1 VNQLNYQQTLDYML
15 SALPMFHRVGPAAYK
30 ANLDNTYLL
39 LDLLGNPEKDLP
51 SIHIAG
57 TNGKGS
63 TSNMLA
69 SVLQEQGYKTALYTS
84 PHLRDFRER
93 IRVNGEPVS
102 EEWVSSFVTK
112 YKDDFD
118 RIQPS
123 FFEMTTAMAFAY
135 FKEMKVDIAVIETG
149 LGGRLDSTNVIQP
162 KVSIITNI
170 GWDHMHLLGNTLKEI
185 AIEKAGI
192 IKKDV
197 PVIISETQEE
207 VKEVFEEKAKS
218 AGTELYFA
226 DSEWSCVAEHYHPIA
241 DFMVVEARSKT
252 KLGFEIISDLTGTY
266 QLKNMAA
273 VITCV
278 DLLNKQNFTVSHEA
292 LLKGLLNVKKNT
304 GFKGRWYILQ
314 KNPTVLCDT
323 AHNVDGL
330 TQIIPIL
337 ESIEKDKLH
346 IVIGMVE
353 DKEVSKVL
361 NLFPSDAH
369 YYFCKANIPRG
380 MDANL
385 LQSKAVEFNLKGEVY
400 TSVESAL
407 SAAKANATNKDLIFV
422 GGSTFTV
429 AEVV

>member
-1 VNQLNYQQTLDYML
+1 MNYQETLSYL
-15 SALPMFHRVGPAAYK
+15 LEALPMFHRIGPAAYK
-30 ANLDNTYLL
+30 ANLDNTYALL
-39 LDLLGNPEKDLP
+39 NLLGNPEKDLTC
-51 SIHIAG
+51 IHIAG

-102 EEWVSSFVTK
+102 EGWVSWFVSK

-149 LGGRLDSTNVIQP
+149 LGGRLDSTNVISP

-170 GWDHMHLLGNTLKEI
+170 GWDHMHLLGNTLQEI
-185 AIEKAGI
+185 ATEKAGI

-197 PVIISETQEE
+197 PVIVSETQDE

-226 DSEWSCVAEHYHPIA
+226 DSAWNCIAEKYHPLA
-241 DFMVVEARSKT
+241 DFMIVEAKEKSGKT
-252 KLGFEIISDLTGTY
+252 FEIISDLTGTY
-266 QLKNMAA
+266 QLKNMGA

-337 ESIEKDKLH
+337 GSIEKDKLH

-380 MDANL
+380 MDAEL
-385 LQSKAVEFNLKGEVY
+385 LQSKAAEFNLKGEVY

-407 SAAKANATNKDLIFV
+407 KAAKANATNKDLIFV